1 MIMLFFF
8 LNWRLDAQVV
18 LQYSTEMFKDR
29 KKKEREREREN
40 ERGNGL
46 QYNQLIN
53 CNEL

>member
-29 KKKEREREREN
+29 KKKKREREREW
-40 ERGNGL
+40 ERKRFTIQPADKL
-46 QYNQLIN
+46 
-53 CNEL
+53 